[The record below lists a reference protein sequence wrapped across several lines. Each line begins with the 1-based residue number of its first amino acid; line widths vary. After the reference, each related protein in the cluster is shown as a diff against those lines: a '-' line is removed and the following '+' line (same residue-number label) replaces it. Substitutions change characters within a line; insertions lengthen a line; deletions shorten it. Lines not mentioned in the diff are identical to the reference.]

1 MAGFAKVVPQYVAT
15 AQTMTES
22 VRGFAVG
29 HLSAMTSDVSRPS
42 ERSSNGEAPTAS
54 GNRAVE
60 TPTPRDR
67 APVPVQVHQPSTLPL
82 GLAERV
88 LSLSVSH
95 PLTTVIEWNWPG

>member
-1 MAGFAKVVPQYVAT
+1 MAGYARDLPQFAAT

-29 HLSAMTSDVSRPS
+29 HLSAVTSDVSRQA
-42 ERSSNGEAPTAS
+42 ERTSNGEAPTAP
-54 GNRAVE
+54 GNRAVK

-82 GLAERV
+82 ELAERV
-88 LSLSVSH
+88 LSLSLSH
-95 PLTTVIEWNWPG
+95 PLTTVIDWN